1 MLGRA
6 KRDREFCEF
15 VQARRSR
22 LMGAAYLLCGNRHD
36 AEDLVQVALTKLYT
50 AWPRI
55 RTRGAEDAY
64 VRRILANAT
73 IDASRRPWQRER
85 STEQLP
91 EVGVTGPDVEGRDEL
106 VRALATL
113 GPGQRRILVLR
124 YWLDLTIEEIAI
136 DLRISPGTV
145 KSQASRGLANLR
157 SQLTD
162 LRIDELT
169 EESV

>member
-1 MLGRA
+1 
-6 KRDREFCEF
+6 
-15 VQARRSR
+15 
-22 LMGAAYLLCGNRHD
+22 MGAAYLLCGNRHD
-36 AEDLVQVALTKLYT
+36 AEDLVQVALTKLYA

-55 RTRGAEDAY
+55 RTKGAEEAY

-73 IDASRRPWQRER
+73 IDASRRPWRRER

-91 EVGVTGPDVEGRDEL
+91 EIVVAGPDVEGRDEL

-136 DLRISPGTV
+136 DLQISPGTV

-157 SQLTD
+157 GQLTD